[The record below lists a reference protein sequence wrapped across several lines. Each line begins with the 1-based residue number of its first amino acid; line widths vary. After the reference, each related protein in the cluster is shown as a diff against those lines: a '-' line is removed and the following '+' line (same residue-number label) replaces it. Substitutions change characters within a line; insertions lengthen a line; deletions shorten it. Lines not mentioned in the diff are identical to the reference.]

1 MVVVVDSVGQ
11 IVIVCC
17 VDSLGP
23 CLVLLVG
30 FNVNRLILYY
40 VILNNVCWKAFLYY
54 VNFLGTSM
62 VLM

>member
-11 IVIVCC
+11 IVVVCG

-30 FNVNRLILYY
+30 FNVNRQKLYY
-40 VILNNVCWKAFLYY
+40 VILNNICWKAFLYY
-54 VNFLGTSM
+54 VNFLGTCM
-62 VLM
+62 GLI

>member
-40 VILNNVCWKAFLYY
+40 VILNNVC
-54 VNFLGTSM
+54 
-62 VLM
+62 